1 MGIREAVMMELQRIS
16 EEKGKIEGK
25 AEGKKETAFG
35 LFTEGFPVEVI
46 VRITKLPLA
55 TIEAW
60 QKEWETTK

>member
-1 MGIREAVMMELQRIS
+1 MGIREAVMTELHRIGK
-16 EEKGKIEGK
+16 EKGK
-25 AEGKKETAFG
+25 KEDTFG
-35 LFTEGFPVEVI
+35 MFAEGFPVEVI